1 MVRTHHVDLKHLF
14 PESVTGTRYLTHG
27 FDSYP
32 AKMIPHMARFLIER
46 VSKKSA
52 TILDPFCGS
61 GAVLVE
67 SVLNNRNAI
76 GIDFNSL
83 AIALSTAK
91 TTAYDTCNLR
101 EQLREI
107 LNRLGRCDRSFVF
120 DFPNADYWFT
130 PATIRKLGQLR
141 TVLDEYL
148 PTIDAYYARFWM
160 AIAFTIVR
168 KCSRADMRGPKP
180 FISKKA
186 RATRVGR
193 HFDPI
198 KIFEH
203 EAQAWFAV
211 EAEYMKAIK
220 DAKSSASVEL
230 IHGDSRR
237 LSSLI
242 SKRTIDAVVTSPPYL
257 SAQDYYRSSKL
268 QRFIFEK
275 STQDEMIAWSRD
287 VIGTDRLLNVDQYLE
302 THLSSPLAITIRKRL
317 LKARGQNGRKS
328 AAVFAKYVL
337 DMSTVLQQLKTVLKD
352 GTPCAIVMGY
362 NLISHT
368 IVPTPE
374 VIVEIA
380 EDKGLLLEARYSDK
394 IRDRWVPTIRNG
406 HKGVIDEEHLLCF
419 RKVACRKRGGVLE
432 PPR

>member
-1 MVRTHHVDLKHLF
+1 MLRSEHVDLKQLF
-14 PESVTGTRYLTHG
+14 PETVTGTRYLTHG

-32 AKMIPHMARFLIER
+32 AKMIPHMARFLIEK
-46 VSKKSA
+46 VSKKGA

-67 SVLNNRNAI
+67 SILNDRNAI

-91 TTAYDTCNLR
+91 TTAYDVSNLKL
-101 EQLREI
+101 QLREI
-107 LNRLGRCDRSFVF
+107 LNRVNRCAQSFVF
-120 DFPNADYWFT
+120 DFPNSDYWFT
-130 PATIRKLGQLR
+130 PATILKLGRLR
-141 TVLDEYL
+141 TVLDGYL
-148 PTIDAYYARFWM
+148 PTIDDRYARFWL

-198 KIFEH
+198 KLFEH
-203 EAQAWFAV
+203 EANTWFGI
-211 EAEYMKAIK
+211 EAEYGKRIK
-220 DAKSSASVEL
+220 DNNSSASVEL
-230 IHGDSRR
+230 ILGDSRK
-237 LSSLI
+237 LSAVI
-242 SKRTIDAVVTSPPYL
+242 KDRVVDAVVTSPPYL

-287 VIGTDRLLNVDQYLE
+287 VIGTDRLLNVDEYLE
-302 THLSSPLAITIRKRL
+302 KPLSSPLALTIRKRL
-317 LKARGQNGRKS
+317 LTASGQNGRKS

-337 DMSTVLQQLKTVLKD
+337 DMSMVLQQLKTILKD
-352 GTPCAIVMGY
+352 GAPCAIVLGY

-380 EDKGLLLEARYSDK
+380 GDEGMQLEARFSDK

-406 HKGVIDEEHLLCF
+406 HKGVIDEEHLLLF
-419 RKVACRKRGGVLE
+419 KRVPSKQQ
-432 PPR
+432 PPRQS